1 VVIDAAKDFVH
12 SSLCWVLDWAGDKV
26 LTVLVEYVA
35 EITSIMVELLLL
47 HLMTMTILAEA
58 LEAEV
63 IVIADGTM
71 VPHLHD
77 L

>member
-1 VVIDAAKDFVH
+1 MVIDADKDFVY
-12 SSLCWVLDWAGDKV
+12 SSLCRVLDWAGDMV
-26 LTVLVEYVA
+26 LTVLVELVA

-47 HLMTMTILAEA
+47 CLMTMNILSEA

-63 IVIADGTM
+63 LVIADGTM

>member
-1 VVIDAAKDFVH
+1 M
-12 SSLCWVLDWAGDKV
+12 V
-26 LTVLVEYVA
+26 LTVLVEHVA

-58 LEAEV
+58 LEAV
-63 IVIADGTM
+63 VTVIADGTM